1 MNKLDHAYNSYVCY
15 QIFPASFKDSN
26 GDGIGDLQGI
36 IEKLPYIKSLNV
48 DLIWICPIFKSP
60 MDDDGYDVSDF
71 YDINPMFGTLDDMK
85 ELIKVAHGLGI
96 KILLDLVLNH
106 TSSEHPWFKKA
117 CEDVN
122 SKEHGYY
129 FFKKGKIGPN
139 GEKLPPNNW
148 KGFFDTS
155 CWEYVP
161 QIDEY
166 FFHIFSKK
174 MPDLNYEN
182 LALREQM
189 EQVATFW
196 LQLGVDGFRLDA
208 IAHLAKDVSFED
220 SNLPADLDGLVF
232 DMGRYS
238 NRPRLYDYLKEF
250 NENVFKKYNA
260 ITIGEVGGCISSE
273 GALNYSSYT
282 KGSINMVFNFDTC
295 WENGAYGSFEK
306 EDSEIKTNVV
316 NLKSIFKRWYDICN
330 KEADMPLYW
339 NNHDQPRCLSQYGS
353 VLYRNESAK
362 MLSTTLLFMYGMPFI
377 LYGDEIGMSNVDYS
391 SLSDFVNVSD
401 RNFKLAN
408 PQLSDE
414 ILMRFFKRC
423 SRQNARAPF
432 CWSNEKYGG
441 FSTNK
446 PYIKN
451 VSYYPICN
459 EKDEDK
465 DCDSILNYFRSA
477 TKLRHNYDILN
488 AIFNYPFEIVE
499 PENNKVFAYTH
510 LGSGTSIM
518 VVSNFTSESL
528 SFRNYF
534 PNSEVLLHNYKDEII
549 DNNFINLRPFECY
562 LFKIK

>member
-377 LYGDEIGMSNVDYS
+377 LYGDEIGMSNVDYT

-414 ILMRFFKRC
+414 ILMRFFKDVLVRMPE
-423 SRQNARAPF
+423 RHF
-432 CWSNEKYGG
+432 VG
-441 FSTNK
+441 
-446 PYIKN
+446 
-451 VSYYPICN
+451 
-459 EKDEDK
+459 
-465 DCDSILNYFRSA
+465 A
-477 TKLRHNYDILN
+477 TKNMEDFQRISHILKTFLIIQF
-488 AIFNYPFEIVE
+488 AMKKMKIRIVIQ
-499 PENNKVFAYTH
+499 F
-510 LGSGTSIM
+510 
-518 VVSNFTSESL
+518 
-528 SFRNYF
+528 
-534 PNSEVLLHNYKDEII
+534 
-549 DNNFINLRPFECY
+549 
-562 LFKIK
+562 